1 MFIHKGTTPAGRLAT
16 AVRAALAAMMLTQ
29 PAVALAAQA
38 DASSAQAAQQ
48 KHFNIAA
55 QPLQSAMLRFA
66 EQADMQVF
74 FDEVKLD
81 GMQAA
86 ALNGSMSVE
95 QGLRRLIGVNP
106 VAFRL
111 QPQGQI
117 VLSRL
122 PTANGDGGAL
132 ALDSL
137 TVLGAGGINANDW
150 VYDEPRSVSV
160 ISREQMDNR
169 PARHAADILEQT
181 TGAYSSVSQQDPAL
195 SVNIR
200 GIQDYGRVNMNID
213 GMRQN
218 FQKSGHGQRNGT
230 MYIDSELLSGVTID
244 KGTSGGM
251 GSAGTLGGIATFNT
265 VSASDFLAPGKELGG
280 KLHAS
285 TGDNGTHFIG
295 SGILALGN
303 ETGDILLAASERHLG
318 DYWPGNKGDIGNIRI
333 NNDTGNYDRY
343 AESIK
348 NNKIPDTNYRMHSR
362 LAKVGWNLPANQR
375 LQLSYLQTQTAS
387 PIAGTLTNL
396 GTRPPYELGW
406 KRTGYSDVM
415 ARNAAF
421 DYSLAPEGVDWLDFQ
436 AKLYYVDTQD
446 DSDTYSTSSLLDNG
460 YATRTRLRTY
470 GAQAQNTSRFS
481 LAPGHDFRANY
492 GLEFYYDKATS
503 DSSRQGM
510 EGVTPAGNRSV
521 ASLFANLTYDYD
533 GWLTLEGGLR
543 YDRYRLRGQTGLSYP
558 DLAKDGQR
566 YTIDNPCKAL
576 RLTGCSTTTREDWAV
591 DRDQGKLS
599 PTLAVAVR
607 PGVEWLELY
616 STYGKSWRPPAIT
629 ETLTNGSAHSTSTQ
643 YPNPFLQAERSR
655 AWEVGFNVQQ
665 PDLWF
670 EGDRLVAK
678 VAYFDTKVDN
688 YINLAID
695 RNKPGLVQPSIGNAA
710 YVNNLSKTRFRGLE
724 YQLNYDA
731 GVFYADLT
739 YTHMIG
745 KNEFCSN
752 KAWLGGRLR
761 YGDGSRRG
769 NFYVEP
775 DAASN
780 DAVTCDGGSQ
790 FGTAAYLPGD
800 RGSVTLGGRAFDRKL
815 DAGVTVR
822 FAPGYQDSSVPSNYP
837 YLADWPKYTL
847 FDLYASYKLTD
858 SLTLR
863 GSVENLT
870 NRAYVVSY
878 GETLANTLGRGR
890 TVQGGVEYRF

>member
-1 MFIHKGTTPAGRLAT
+1 M
-16 AVRAALAAMMLTQ
+16 
-29 PAVALAAQA
+29 
-38 DASSAQAAQQ
+38 
-48 KHFNIAA
+48 
-55 QPLQSAMLRFA
+55 
-66 EQADMQVF
+66 
-74 FDEVKLD
+74 
-81 GMQAA
+81 
-86 ALNGSMSVE
+86 
-95 QGLRRLIGVNP
+95 
-106 VAFRL
+106 
-111 QPQGQI
+111 
-117 VLSRL
+117 
-122 PTANGDGGAL
+122 
-132 ALDSL
+132 
-137 TVLGAGGINANDW
+137 
-150 VYDEPRSVSV
+150 
-160 ISREQMDNR
+160 
-169 PARHAADILEQT
+169 
-181 TGAYSSVSQQDPAL
+181 
-195 SVNIR
+195 
-200 GIQDYGRVNMNID
+200 
-213 GMRQN
+213 
-218 FQKSGHGQRNGT
+218 
-230 MYIDSELLSGVTID
+230 
-244 KGTSGGM
+244 
-251 GSAGTLGGIATFNT
+251 
-265 VSASDFLAPGKELGG
+265 
-280 KLHAS
+280 
-285 TGDNGTHFIG
+285 
-295 SGILALGN
+295 
-303 ETGDILLAASERHLG
+303 
-318 DYWPGNKGDIGNIRI
+318 
-333 NNDTGNYDRY
+333 
-343 AESIK
+343 
-348 NNKIPDTNYRMHSR
+348 
-362 LAKVGWNLPANQR
+362 
-375 LQLSYLQTQTAS
+375 
-387 PIAGTLTNL
+387 
-396 GTRPPYELGW
+396 
-406 KRTGYSDVM
+406 
-415 ARNAAF
+415 
-421 DYSLAPEGVDWLDFQ
+421 
-436 AKLYYVDTQD
+436 
-446 DSDTYSTSSLLDNG
+446 
-460 YATRTRLRTY
+460 
-470 GAQAQNTSRFS
+470 
-481 LAPGHDFRANY
+481 
-492 GLEFYYDKATS
+492 
-503 DSSRQGM
+503 
-510 EGVTPAGNRSV
+510 
-521 ASLFANLTYDYD
+521 
-533 GWLTLEGGLR
+533 
-543 YDRYRLRGQTGLSYP
+543 
-558 DLAKDGQR
+558 AKDGQR

-576 RLTGCSTTTREDWAV
+576 RLTGCSTTTREDWDV

-616 STYGKSWRPPAIT
+616 TTYGKSWRPPAIT
-629 ETLTNGSAHSTSTQ
+629 ETLTNGSAHSSSTQ
-643 YPNPFLQAERSR
+643 YPNPFLQPERSR

-780 DAVTCDGGSQ
+780 DFVTCDGGTQ
-790 FGTAAYLPGD
+790 FGSAAYLPGD

-815 DAGVTVR
+815 DAGVTLR

>member
-1 MFIHKGTTPAGRLAT
+1 MLIHKGTTPAGRLAS

-29 PAVALAAQA
+29 PAVTLAAQA
-38 DASSAQAAQQ
+38 EASGAQAAQQ

-66 EQADMQVF
+66 EQAGMQVF

-86 ALNGSMSVE
+86 ALDGSMSVE
-95 QGLRRLIGVNP
+95 QGLRRLIGGNP

-244 KGTSGGM
+244 KGTTGGM

-295 SGILALGN
+295 SSILALGN

-318 DYWPGNKGDIGNIRI
+318 DYWPGNQGDIGNIRI

-421 DYSLAPEGVDWLDFQ
+421 DYSLAPEDVDWLDFQ

-533 GWLTLEGGLR
+533 GWLTLEGG
-543 YDRYRLRGQTGLSYP
+543 
-558 DLAKDGQR
+558 
-566 YTIDNPCKAL
+566 CV
-576 RLTGCSTTTREDWAV
+576 TTAI
-591 DRDQGKLS
+591 
-599 PTLAVAVR
+599 ACAAR
-607 PGVEWLELY
+607 P
-616 STYGKSWRPPAIT
+616 A
-629 ETLTNGSAHSTSTQ
+629 
-643 YPNPFLQAERSR
+643 
-655 AWEVGFNVQQ
+655 
-665 PDLWF
+665 
-670 EGDRLVAK
+670 
-678 VAYFDTKVDN
+678 
-688 YINLAID
+688 
-695 RNKPGLVQPSIGNAA
+695 
-710 YVNNLSKTRFRGLE
+710 
-724 YQLNYDA
+724 
-731 GVFYADLT
+731 
-739 YTHMIG
+739 
-745 KNEFCSN
+745 
-752 KAWLGGRLR
+752 
-761 YGDGSRRG
+761 
-769 NFYVEP
+769 
-775 DAASN
+775 
-780 DAVTCDGGSQ
+780 
-790 FGTAAYLPGD
+790 
-800 RGSVTLGGRAFDRKL
+800 
-815 DAGVTVR
+815 
-822 FAPGYQDSSVPSNYP
+822 
-837 YLADWPKYTL
+837 
-847 FDLYASYKLTD
+847 
-858 SLTLR
+858 
-863 GSVENLT
+863 
-870 NRAYVVSY
+870 
-878 GETLANTLGRGR
+878 
-890 TVQGGVEYRF
+890 

>member
-38 DASSAQAAQQ
+38 EANGAQAAQQ
-48 KHFNIAA
+48 KHFNVAA

-66 EQADMQVF
+66 EQAGMQVF

-95 QGLRRLIGVNP
+95 EGLRRLIGGNP

-122 PTANGDGGAL
+122 PTANGNGGAL

-244 KGTSGGM
+244 KGTTGGM

-303 ETGDILLAASERHLG
+303 ETGDMLLAASERHLG

-503 DSSRQGM
+503 DSSREGM

-521 ASLFANLTYDYD
+521 GSLFANLTYDYD

-576 RLTGCSTTTREDWAV
+576 RLTGCSTTTREDWDV

-607 PGVEWLELY
+607 PSVEWLELY
-616 STYGKSWRPPAIT
+616 TTYGKSWRPPAIT

-780 DAVTCDGGSQ
+780 DFVTCDGGRSSAPPP
-790 FGTAAYLPGD
+790 TCRAIAA
-800 RGSVTLGGRAFDRKL
+800 R
-815 DAGVTVR
+815 
-822 FAPGYQDSSVPSNYP
+822 
-837 YLADWPKYTL
+837 
-847 FDLYASYKLTD
+847 
-858 SLTLR
+858 
-863 GSVENLT
+863 
-870 NRAYVVSY
+870 
-878 GETLANTLGRGR
+878 
-890 TVQGGVEYRF
+890 

>member
-38 DASSAQAAQQ
+38 EANGAQAAQQ

-66 EQADMQVF
+66 EQAGMQVF

-95 QGLRRLIGVNP
+95 QGLRRLIGGNP

-230 MYIDSELLSGVTID
+230 MYIDSELLTGVTID
-244 KGTSGGM
+244 KGTTGGM

-303 ETGDILLAASERHLG
+303 ETGDMLLAASERHLG

-503 DSSRQGM
+503 DSSREGM

-521 ASLFANLTYDYD
+521 GSLFANLTYDYD
-533 GWLTLEGGLR
+533 GWLTLEGG
-543 YDRYRLRGQTGLSYP
+543 
-558 DLAKDGQR
+558 
-566 YTIDNPCKAL
+566 CV
-576 RLTGCSTTTREDWAV
+576 TTAI
-591 DRDQGKLS
+591 
-599 PTLAVAVR
+599 AYAAR
-607 PGVEWLELY
+607 P
-616 STYGKSWRPPAIT
+616 A
-629 ETLTNGSAHSTSTQ
+629 
-643 YPNPFLQAERSR
+643 
-655 AWEVGFNVQQ
+655 
-665 PDLWF
+665 
-670 EGDRLVAK
+670 
-678 VAYFDTKVDN
+678 
-688 YINLAID
+688 
-695 RNKPGLVQPSIGNAA
+695 
-710 YVNNLSKTRFRGLE
+710 
-724 YQLNYDA
+724 
-731 GVFYADLT
+731 
-739 YTHMIG
+739 
-745 KNEFCSN
+745 
-752 KAWLGGRLR
+752 
-761 YGDGSRRG
+761 
-769 NFYVEP
+769 
-775 DAASN
+775 
-780 DAVTCDGGSQ
+780 
-790 FGTAAYLPGD
+790 
-800 RGSVTLGGRAFDRKL
+800 
-815 DAGVTVR
+815 
-822 FAPGYQDSSVPSNYP
+822 
-837 YLADWPKYTL
+837 
-847 FDLYASYKLTD
+847 
-858 SLTLR
+858 
-863 GSVENLT
+863 
-870 NRAYVVSY
+870 
-878 GETLANTLGRGR
+878 
-890 TVQGGVEYRF
+890 

>member
-1 MFIHKGTTPAGRLAT
+1 MFNLRAATPASQLTT
-16 AVRAALAAMMLTQ
+16 AVRAALAAMVLSQPLT
-29 PAVALAAQA
+29 AVAAPVPATNTQA
-38 DASSAQAAQQ
+38 TQQ
-48 KHFNIAA
+48 KNFSIAA

-66 EQADMQVF
+66 EQAGMQVF
-74 FDEVKLD
+74 FDDIKLD
-81 GMQAA
+81 GMQAE
-86 ALNGSMSVE
+86 ALNGNMSVE
-95 QGLRRLIGVNP
+95 QGMRRLIGGNP

-122 PTANGDGGAL
+122 PATVGAQGAL
-132 ALDSL
+132 ELDSL
-137 TVLGAGGINANDW
+137 TVVGTGGFTPNDW

-181 TGAYSSVSQQDPAL
+181 SGTYSSVSQQDPAL

-244 KGTSGGM
+244 KGTTGGM

-295 SGILALGN
+295 SSVLALGN

-318 DYWPGNKGDIGNIRI
+318 DYWPGNKGSIGNIRI

-343 AESIK
+343 AHDIK
-348 NNKIPDTNYRMHSR
+348 NNKIPDTHYRMHSR
-362 LAKVGWNLPANQR
+362 LAKLGWNLPANQR
-375 LQLSYLQTQTAS
+375 VQLSYLQTQTSS
-387 PIAGTLTNL
+387 PTAGTLTNL
-396 GTRPPYELGW
+396 SNTPPYDLGW
-406 KRTGYSDVM
+406 KRTGYSEVM
-415 ARNAAF
+415 ARNAAL
-421 DYSLAPEGVDWLDFQ
+421 DYSLAPEDVGWLDLQ

-446 DSDTYSTSSLLDNG
+446 DSDTYGTGTLLNNG
-460 YATRTRLRTY
+460 YNSRIRLRTY
-470 GAQAQNTSRFS
+470 GVQVQNTSRFS
-481 LAPGHDFRANY
+481 LAPGHDFSANY
-492 GLEFYYDKATS
+492 GLEGYYDKATS
-503 DSSRQGM
+503 DSSREGM
-510 EGVTPAGNRSV
+510 DGVTPAGNRSV
-521 ASLFANLTYDYD
+521 SSLFANLTYDYD

-543 YDRYRLRGQTGLSYP
+543 YDHYRLRGQTGLSYADFP
-558 DLAKDGQR
+558 
-566 YTIDNPCKAL
+566 YTIDNPCKQL
-576 RLTGCSTTTREDWAV
+576 RLRNCLATTTHQEWNV
-591 DRDQGKLS
+591 DRDEGKLS

-629 ETLTNGSAHSTSTQ
+629 ETLTNGSAHSSSTQ

-665 PDLWF
+665 PDLF
-670 EGDRLVAK
+670 FNGDRLVAK

-688 YINLAID
+688 YINLAINRD
-695 RNKPGLVQPSIGNAA
+695 KPGLVQPSIGNAA

-745 KNEFCSN
+745 KNDFCSKN
-752 KAWLGGRLR
+752 AWLGNRLR
-761 YGDGSRRG
+761 YGAGVGPG
-769 NFYVEP
+769 NYYMEP
-775 DAASN
+775 DPTSN
-780 DAVTCDGGSQ
+780 DYVSCDGGSQ

-822 FAPGYQDSSVPSNYP
+822 FAPGYQDSSVPTNYP

>member
-1 MFIHKGTTPAGRLAT
+1 MLIHKGTTPAGRLAT

-29 PAVALAAQA
+29 PAVALAVQTEANG
-38 DASSAQAAQQ
+38 AQAAQQ

-66 EQADMQVF
+66 EQAGMQVF

-86 ALNGSMSVE
+86 VLNGSMSVE
-95 QGLRRLIGVNP
+95 QGLRRLIGGNP

-122 PTANGDGGAL
+122 PTANVEGGAL

-348 NNKIPDTNYRMHSR
+348 NNKIPDTHYRMHSR

-406 KRTGYSDVM
+406 KRTGYTDVM

-421 DYSLAPEGVDWLDFQ
+421 DYSLAPEDVDWLDFQ

-510 EGVTPAGNRSV
+510 DGVTPAGNRSV

-543 YDRYRLRGQTGLSYP
+543 YDRYRLRGQTGLSYADFP
-558 DLAKDGQR
+558 
-566 YTIDNPCKAL
+566 YTAENPCKQL
-576 RLTGCSTTTREDWAV
+576 RLRNCLATTTQQEWNV

-599 PTLAVAVR
+599 PTLALAVR

-616 STYGKSWRPPAIT
+616 TTYGKSWRPPAIT

-688 YINLAID
+688 YINLAINRD
-695 RNKPGLVQPSIGNAA
+695 KPGLVQPSIGNAA

-745 KNEFCSN
+745 KNEFCSRN
-752 KAWLGGRLR
+752 AWLGNRLR
-761 YGDGSRRG
+761 YGANSRPG
-769 NFYVEP
+769 NFYAEQDP
-775 DAASN
+775 TAN
-780 DAVTCDGGSQ
+780 DAVSCDGGSQ

-890 TVQGGVEYRF
+890 SVQGGVEYRF